1 MFPDRSSAR
10 RGVTRRR
17 ASAMNVLGRLL
28 ASAVC
33 LAAAPSVACTGPDP
47 VPVEERF
54 KSATVVAIIRVMSVS
69 VSPSGDRYLEGRA
82 EVVETLKGAHS
93 AEVPVRGNLPEANC
107 WVSLDVGRKYLVFLP
122 DPSGRYEAWFSMF
135 SRNIPVDDV
144 PESLLRKWRAK
155 Q

>member
-1 MFPDRSSAR
+1 MFSGKSSAR

-17 ASAMNVLGRLL
+17 ASAVNLLGWLL
-28 ASAVC
+28 ASTVC

-54 KSATVVAIIRVMSVS
+54 ESATVVAIIRVMSVS
-69 VSPSGDRYLEGRA
+69 VSPSGHPHLEGRA

-93 AEVPVRGNLPEANC
+93 AEVPVRGYLPEVNC
-107 WVSLDVGRKYLVFLP
+107 WVPLDVGRQYLVFLP
-122 DPSGRYEAWFSMF
+122 DPSGRHEAWFAMF
-135 SRNIPVDDV
+135 SRNIPVVDV